1 METWVLLVFRLLL
14 FVQTAHSKQS
24 CHPVTVDFCQDV
36 GYNTTINPTHQTR
49 DYDLRQ
55 LRQIVKTGCSPEITV
70 FLCGVVSPECVL
82 DDKIPPCS
90 WLCERVKNECEPVLR
105 EKGLN
110 WPEKIR
116 CEAYPK
122 QSCANGQESIP
133 APNPAGT
140 CEPIILPLCKDLPY
154 KDTVMPNLLNHSTQE
169 VAGLELYQ
177 FYPLVKVQCSPHLQ
191 AFLCS
196 VYTPEC
202 VSGKAR
208 PPYRAL
214 CELARK
220 DCEVLMNRFGFQ
232 WPSQLECDT
241 FATESCEHCGVT
253 SAPSPEG
260 PCQPITMPLCQGIS
274 YNLTAMPN
282 LLGHKKQAEAA
293 VKMAQMEYVLKLTCS
308 VDIRFFLCSVYA
320 PQCVEGEVQRP
331 CRSLCERA
339 KLGCDSVLNK
349 FGMSWPDDLSCESFP
364 EESCVREDSNPE
376 QLTAEELLVKLKE
389 LGHSVR
395 DQSLSL
401 QTAHILLVLED
412 KDKSGKLDVKEFH
425 NLKHYVSVT
434 KREYSES
441 YEWQNPG
448 FVTEYQMKNA
458 LDVRDL
464 SLDDETFKTL
474 WHRYSSG
481 GGIKYDDFMA
491 ILTRLKILKARFKS
505 RLISPCDAATDCKV
519 ASFSFSQLIQVT
531 IM

>member
-14 FVQTAHSKQS
+14 FVQTGHSKQS
-24 CHPVTVDFCQDV
+24 CQPVTVDFCQDV

-49 DYDLRQ
+49 DYNLRQ
-55 LRQIVKTGCSPEITV
+55 LRQIVNTGCSPEVTV

-90 WLCERVKNECEPVLR
+90 WLCERVKNECEPFLR

-122 QSCANGQESIP
+122 QSCAN
-133 APNPAGT
+133 
-140 CEPIILPLCKDLPY
+140 
-154 KDTVMPNLLNHSTQE
+154 
-169 VAGLELYQ
+169 
-177 FYPLVKVQCSPHLQ
+177 F
-191 AFLCS
+191 
-196 VYTPEC
+196 
-202 VSGKAR
+202 
-208 PPYRAL
+208 
-214 CELARK
+214 
-220 DCEVLMNRFGFQ
+220 
-232 WPSQLECDT
+232 
-241 FATESCEHCGVT
+241 GVT

-293 VKMAQMEYVLKLTCS
+293 VKMAQLEYVLKLTCS

-339 KLGCDSVLNK
+339 TLGCDSVLNT

-364 EESCVREDSNPE
+364 EESCVRGDSNPE
-376 QLTAEELLVKLKE
+376 QLTAEELLVKLNE

-401 QTAHILLVLED
+401 QTAHILLALED

-474 WHRYSSG
+474 WDRYSSG

-505 RLISPCDAATDCKV
+505 RLISPCDAATDCEV